1 MQQARAGQ
9 IKATKEVILI
19 RLAQE
24 DERRNAYPGE
34 EERLPWTFA
43 STPGSLTQS
52 DILCPGH
59 LRATQEAEAPEL
71 WQGFHQ
77 SKVGDNQDAE
87 APQNWQTP
95 Q

>member
-59 LRATQEAEAPEL
+59 LSCSVLCLCLGKRH
-71 WQGFHQ
+71 QGLQGSHE
-77 SKVGDNQDAE
+77 VRHETLDAE
-87 APQNWQTP
+87 G
-95 Q
+95 